1 MRKLLLNLALF
12 SMLLAGCQKAEN
24 SAEVEILPAK
34 QSPRLTYQEAVAVA
48 QKGISWLEKSE
59 KTRGKK
65 GVRSINHS
73 NTKAVV
79 GGTTR
84 SGEGADTLMYVFN
97 FDNNEGFAMV
107 ATARDSEQLIA
118 VTEQG
123 NYTPGVDTDNEGFNM
138 FARAAEEYVSTLAVT
153 PGPGQIDPG
162 GPFYKIEYQEE
173 YDTVGPLLATK
184 WGQSGIYGNECP
196 NSPYGVAGC
205 VATAMAQIMA
215 YHQHPA
221 TMALTYSGAPTSSL
235 TLDWDGIALHTGDC
249 SCGANSTTIHN
260 QISYLCREIGER
272 VDMDY
277 NDAYTD
283 ENGTYY
289 GPSSGAVSS
298 DVPAALSGLGYSSN
312 STLIA
317 YDLQTIRSN
326 IDNGLP
332 IYMKGA
338 QIDDD
343 KRVGHAWVVDGYM
356 TYTQM
361 FITYISLA
369 SNNGPWRIDEIR
381 YRYTYYPHC
390 NWGWSGICD
399 GFFNDGVFKTAN
411 AYQYD
416 SSTGNSTSYNFHDEL
431 LIITNITPNN

>member
-173 YDTVGPLLATK
+173 YDTVGPLVATK
-184 WGQSGIYGNECP
+184 WGQNGYYGDLCP
-196 NSPYGVAGC
+196 NHLSGC
-205 VATAMAQIMA
+205 VATAVAQIMV

-221 TMALTYSGAPTSSL
+221 SIPLTFEGAPMP
-235 TLDWDGIALHTGDC
+235 TLIPDWEEIAAHVTPNSC
-249 SCGANSTTIHN
+249 SCGIFDNDIHT
-260 QISYLCREIGER
+260 QISCLCREIGER
-272 VDMDY
+272 SFMNY
-277 NDAYTD
+277 N
-283 ENGTYY
+283 N
-289 GPSSGAVSS
+289 PQVSS
-298 DVPAALSGLGYSSN
+298 AVDEIVPYTLSSLGYSTA
-312 STLIA
+312 ST
-317 YDLQTIRSN
+317 DLADYNIQTILSN
-326 IDNGLP
+326 INNNQP
-332 IYMKGA
+332 VYMRGRNTA
-338 QIDDD
+338 AE
-343 KRVGHAWVVDGYM
+343 VGHAWVVDGCI

-390 NWGWSGICD
+390 NWGWHGSCD
-399 GFFNDGVFKTAN
+399 GFFNDGVFNVAN

-416 SSTGNSTSYNFHDEL
+416 SSIGNTYTNNFNTDL
-431 LIITNITPNN
+431 DIIVGITPNN